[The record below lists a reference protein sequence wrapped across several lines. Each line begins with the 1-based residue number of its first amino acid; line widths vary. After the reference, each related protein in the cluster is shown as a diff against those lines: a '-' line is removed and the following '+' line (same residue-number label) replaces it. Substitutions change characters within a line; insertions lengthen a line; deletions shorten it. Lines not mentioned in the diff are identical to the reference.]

1 MLRIKKNFFKTIEVE
16 RFKTLNVEEIEV
28 NRDQLK
34 CFVIDK
40 IEKIEIKT
48 SNWLENTIVSWRIFS
63 NILFLFIYNLLNIIS
78 WYSIFAISINTINF
92 L

>member
-48 SNWLENTIVSWRIFS
+48 SN
-63 NILFLFIYNLLNIIS
+63 
-78 WYSIFAISINTINF
+78 
-92 L
+92 